1 MATNLLDTISSYI
14 TPDII
19 NRASSFTGESP
30 ANTSKA
36 LTAVVPMLLNHVSN
50 LASNPGGLSQLESLL
65 GRAGSESH
73 LLDNVPGLFSGTTT
87 DLMRLGKD
95 GLGKLVGGN
104 LGSVASSVSNFAG
117 VSSSSA
123 TTLLSMAAPLVLGV
137 LAKLKYAQG
146 LTTDGL
152 ANLLSG
158 QRASFA
164 AAIPSG
170 PTKYAPSAADVQGLQ
185 SVTVAPE
192 VRKPWNYAWLA
203 LLLLPLLGWAMY
215 SLMHRSYNGPGGAV
229 AARVARENVT
239 LCNGQSVALL
249 RDSFNYNLA
258 NYLSNGNNSDLPK
271 SFVFDHLNFDSATVN
286 LTPGSKATVDDLVTI
301 LRACPNAQVQLVG
314 HTDNTGDPAANMT
327 LSQNR
332 ATAVK
337 DMLVTDG
344 ISADRI
350 TTAGFGQDK
359 PIASN
364 DTDDGRARNRRT
376 ELIVVKK

>member
-19 NRASSFTGESP
+19 NRASSFIGESP
-30 ANTSKA
+30 GNTSKA
-36 LTAVVPMLLNHVSN
+36 LTAIVPMLLNHVSN
-50 LASNPGGLSQLESLL
+50 LASNPGGLPQLESLL
-65 GRAGSESH
+65 GRVGSESH
-73 LLDNVPGLFSGTTT
+73 LLDNVSGLFSGTAN

-104 LGSVASSVSNFAG
+104 LGSEASSVSNFAG

-158 QRASFA
+158 QRPSFA

-170 PTKYAPSAADVQGLQ
+170 PAKYAPSAVDVQGLK

-203 LLLLPLLGWAMY
+203 LLLLPLLGWAIY
-215 SLMHRSYNGPGGAV
+215 SLHRPYNGPGGAV

-249 RDSFNYNLA
+249 QDSFNYNLA
-258 NYLSNGNNSDLPK
+258 NYLSNGNNADLPK

-286 LTPGSKATVDDLVTI
+286 LTPESKATVDDLVTI
-301 LRACPNAQVQLVG
+301 LRACPNTQVQLVG
-314 HTDNTGDPAANMT
+314 HTDNTGDPAANVT

-332 ATAVK
+332 ANAVK
-337 DMLVTDG
+337 DILVTDG
-344 ISADRI
+344 ISAGRI
-350 TTAGFGQDK
+350 TTAGFGQEK

-364 DTDDGRARNRRT
+364 DTDNGRARNRRT
-376 ELIVVKK
+376 ELIVLKK